1 MIIAG
6 GQDTDRKYYNDT
18 LKFDTTTE
26 TWLQVGKLTKARA
39 WHAMSV
45 VKLSDVSKYC
55 V

>member
-6 GQDTDRKYYNDT
+6 GRDDHYYSDI
-18 LKFDTTTE
+18 LKFDATTE
-26 TWLQVGKLTKARA
+26 TWLLVGKLTKARA

>member
-6 GQDTDRKYYNDT
+6 GRDGYFNYYNDILT
-18 LKFDTTTE
+18 FDTTTQ
-26 TWLQVGKLTKARA
+26 TWLQVGQLTKARA

-45 VKLSDVSKYC
+45 AKLSDVSKYC